1 MSNIDNLFN
10 LDGKTAYVLGGS
22 GLIGAET
29 IKLLNAHKAKVVNLD
44 IKNYKKNQ
52 KTKNNKQIF
61 EKFDCTKLEKAKE
74 KLVKI
79 FNKNNYPDIFI
90 NCSYPKTKN
99 WKNNSFSKID
109 YKSLKKN
116 IELHLNSS
124 VWITKVVAEEMI
136 KKKIR
141 GSIIQTG
148 SIYGLV
154 GQDENIYL
162 NTKMSENMSY
172 SIIKG
177 GIINFTRQSGSI
189 YGKYGIRIN
198 TICPGGVED
207 GKQEKNF
214 LKNYKKKVPLKR
226 LAKPSEIAS
235 VNLFLSS
242 DASSYI
248 TGTAVIVDGGW
259 TCI

>member
-1 MSNIDNLFN
+1 MGNIDNLFN
-10 LDGKTAYVLGGS
+10 LGGKTAYVLGGS

-154 GQDENIYL
+154 GQD
-162 NTKMSENMSY
+162 
-172 SIIKG
+172 
-177 GIINFTRQSGSI
+177 
-189 YGKYGIRIN
+189 
-198 TICPGGVED
+198 
-207 GKQEKNF
+207 
-214 LKNYKKKVPLKR
+214 
-226 LAKPSEIAS
+226 
-235 VNLFLSS
+235 
-242 DASSYI
+242 
-248 TGTAVIVDGGW
+248 
-259 TCI
+259 

>member
-1 MSNIDNLFN
+1 MSNIVNLFN

-29 IKLLNAHKAKVVNLD
+29 IKLLDIYKAKVVNLD
-44 IKNYKKNQ
+44 IQNYKKNQ

-124 VWITKVVAEEMI
+124 VWITKIVAEEMI

-154 GQDENIYL
+154 GQDKNIYL
-162 NTKMSENMSY
+162 NTKMNENMSY

-177 GIINFTRQSGSI
+177 GIINFTRYLST
-189 YGKYGIRIN
+189 YYARNNIRIN
-198 TICPGGVED
+198 AICPGGIFD
-207 GKQEKNF
+207 KQPKKFVKN
-214 LKNYKKKVPLKR
+214 
-226 LAKPSEIAS
+226 
-235 VNLFLSS
+235 
-242 DASSYI
+242 
-248 TGTAVIVDGGW
+248 
-259 TCI
+259 